1 MKKPTIWGLDVV
13 QVLLALDVI
22 FIFVGLIFLAT
33 LIGNCT
39 VMRRIEQFEAAQKE
53 MEQLKRREQELK
65 QQQKVKNNSST
76 QKKIKESKTSNSNS
90 KEKSKVIATS
100 SSAANMV

>member
-1 MKKPTIWGLDVV
+1 MKTPTIWGLDVV

-53 MEQLKRREQELK
+53 MEQLKREQELK

-76 QKKIKESKTSNSNS
+76 QKKIKELKTSNINS
-90 KEKSKVIATS
+90 KEKSKVMATS

>member
-39 VMRRIEQFEAAQKE
+39 VMRRIEQFETAQKE
-53 MEQLKRREQELK
+53 MEQLKREQELK

-76 QKKIKESKTSNSNS
+76 QKKIKELKTSSSNR
-90 KEKSKVIATS
+90 KEKLKVMATS

>member
-53 MEQLKRREQELK
+53 MEQLKREQELK

-76 QKKIKESKTSNSNS
+76 QKKIKELKTSNSNS
-90 KEKSKVIATS
+90 KEKSKVMATS